1 MMLNRKVEQL
11 RYEEVELFL
20 LEIRQ
25 QKQKQ
30 QQYQYQYQYQ
40 QQYQQQQRMHLLEQ
54 WQQQQQQQQ
63 LRIEIMRQQQQQQQQ
78 QQHQHFSRGYIGV
91 EAGHRL
97 YSIGMGLG
105 LPIIDNEEGRKHQS
119 PCRPSIQS
127 YMLFF
132 LRWTDVDC
140 EIFIFL
146 LILCM

>member
-1 MMLNRKVEQL
+1 M
-11 RYEEVELFL
+11 FL

-30 QQYQYQYQYQ
+30 QQYQYQ
-40 QQYQQQQRMHLLEQ
+40 QQYQQQQKMYLLEQ
-54 WQQQQQQQQ
+54 WQQQQQQ
-63 LRIEIMRQQQQQQQQ
+63 LRIEIMRQQQQ
-78 QQHQHFSRGYIGV
+78 QHFSRGYIGV

-132 LRWTDVDC
+132 LIWTDVDC